1 MSKTAPGPKEL
12 AQRAMQEA
20 RVERA
25 AALINPR
32 AAAKK
37 LAVPKPRG
45 LIPYAGKPR
54 LGADHGIYGKKP
66 GPKLKPGRPR
76 KPKP

>member
-1 MSKTAPGPKEL
+1 MTKSVPGPKEL

-20 RVERA
+20 RVTKGA
-25 AALINPR
+25 AP
-32 AAAKK
+32 KK
-37 LAVPKPRG
+37 RG

-54 LGADHGIYGKKP
+54 LGADHGLYGQKP